1 MGPGEHAKC
10 EAQLGT
16 RPGGIGH
23 CDPMFRHYKK
33 HKKCTKGCESKGVS
47 EVVRWC
53 SLSST
58 ETLPSQF
65 LSYSI
70 VITLKAT
77 TTVVFK
83 GV

>member
-33 HKKCTKGCESKGVS
+33 HKKCTKGCESKV
-47 EVVRWC
+47 
-53 SLSST
+53 
-58 ETLPSQF
+58 
-65 LSYSI
+65 
-70 VITLKAT
+70 
-77 TTVVFK
+77 
-83 GV
+83 